1 LAHAFANPPP
11 EPGFAAPEDTG
22 PEVPEPS
29 EEEPSVAVGLG
40 GQPSTSG
47 GFHFMQESELDN
59 AGLAD
64 SQEWV
69 DIPQTQVTEVGVGV
83 ETPRGEGIAAEQA
96 DTVAQQA
103 EVMGMVLVFSSSSFD
118 CRSSSRRYQL
128 LETLTGPRTKKAGS
142 HPSQG
147 FKPNLEHPRQ
157 HRPLTRRKTSQ
168 MRVQQ
173 KQHYRPWIVTCR
185 PTTMASRRLAGG
197 VAGNAGI
204 VVPGVIEAEAED
216 SVAVSTEIS
225 VEVSEGNVAARGE
238 GREAVSNCSWYVV
251 EVTHSNRN
259 LGFRGRGNGD
269 RRGDGERG
277 RGSHGRGR
285 GRGGELELICPAV

>member
-1 LAHAFANPPP
+1 LVHAFANPPP

-29 EEEPSVAVGLG
+29 QEEPSVAVGLE

-83 ETPRGEGIAAEQA
+83 ETPRAAEQA
-96 DTVAQQA
+96 DNVAQQP
-103 EVMGMVLVFSSSSFD
+103 EVMGMVLVCSSSSFD
-118 CRSSSRRYQL
+118 CRSSSRPCQL

-147 FKPNLEHPRQ
+147 FKPNLEH
-157 HRPLTRRKTSQ
+157 RPLTRRKTSQ

-173 KQHYRPWIVTCR
+173 KQHYRPSMVICR

-197 VAGNAGI
+197 VVGNAGI
-204 VVPGVIEAEAED
+204 VVPGVNEAEAEAD

-251 EVTHSNRN
+251 EVTHDNRN

>member
-1 LAHAFANPPP
+1 
-11 EPGFAAPEDTG
+11 
-22 PEVPEPS
+22 
-29 EEEPSVAVGLG
+29 
-40 GQPSTSG
+40 
-47 GFHFMQESELDN
+47 MQESELDN

-69 DIPQTQVTEVGVGV
+69 DIPQTQVTDVGV
-83 ETPRGEGIAAEQA
+83 ETPRAAEQA
-96 DTVAQQA
+96 DTA
-103 EVMGMVLVFSSSSFD
+103 EVIGMVLVFSSSSFD
-118 CRSSSRRYQL
+118 RRSSSRHYQL

-142 HPSQG
+142 HPSQA

-168 MRVQQ
+168 MRVQL
-173 KQHYRPWIVTCR
+173 KQHYRPSIATCR

-197 VAGNAGI
+197 VVGNAGI
-204 VVPGVIEAEAED
+204 VVPGVNEAEAEVD

-238 GREAVSNCSWYVV
+238 GRGAVSNCSRYVV
-251 EVTHSNRN
+251 GVTHSNHN